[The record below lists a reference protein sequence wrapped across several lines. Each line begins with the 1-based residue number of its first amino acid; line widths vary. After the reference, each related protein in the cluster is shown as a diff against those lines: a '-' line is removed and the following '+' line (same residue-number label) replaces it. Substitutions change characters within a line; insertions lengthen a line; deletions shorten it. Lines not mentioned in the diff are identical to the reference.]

1 MVRLSAGLAN
11 KEFSFFGMTK
21 HIQQAGSL
29 LEVDGDRE
37 HTFFY
42 ANVLDQNVSEG
53 KCHPNAVLIDSDVR
67 G

>member
-21 HIQQAGSL
+21 NIQQAGTA

-42 ANVLDQNVSEG
+42 ANVLAQNVPESE
-53 KCHPNAVLIDSDVR
+53 SE
-67 G
+67 

>member
-37 HTFFY
+37 NTFFY

-53 KCHPNAVLIDSDVR
+53 KCHRNAVQIDAGV
-67 G
+67 